1 MTARRAAAGG
11 SGFLVVVAGLM
22 LLLGYPL
29 VGPYGAAGLLLL
41 GALPAA
47 LPRPAR
53 RWPAAVLLVVTAG
66 AAAVELAVAGP
77 DTGVLDGERVTTGLA
92 VLDRFVTGWP
102 LVLALLLLVAAGPPG
117 RSAPRPSRGRA
128 LAGAAAAGGVLAGLV
143 LLAGLG
149 RGWFAALPFALSYG
163 LPALVLLGAVVALAL
178 RRGRLVA
185 PAGVLGVALAV
196 AVVAG
201 WVLPVGDPV
210 AGLLSSSTIWLLLA
224 LVLGAVELA
233 GRAVVRRALGRPVPA

>member
-1 MTARRAAAGG
+1 VTAARAGG
-11 SGFLVVVAGLM
+11 WGAGFLVVVAGLM

-47 LPRPAR
+47 LPPPAR
-53 RWPAAVLLVVTAG
+53 RWPAAVLLVATAG
-66 AAAVELAVAGP
+66 AAAVEIAVAGP

-102 LVLALLLLVAAGPPG
+102 LVLALLLLVAAVEHG
-117 RSAPRPSRGRA
+117 RSAARPSRGRA
-128 LAGAAAAGGVLAGLV
+128 LAGAVAAGALLAGLV

-149 RGWFAALPFALSYG
+149 RGWLAALPFALAYG
-163 LPALVLLGAVVALAL
+163 LPALFLLGAVVALAL

-185 PAGVLGVALAV
+185 PTGVLGVALAI

-210 AGLLSSSTIWLLLA
+210 AGLVSSSTIWFVLA

-233 GRAVVRRALGRPVPA
+233 ARAAVRRALGRPVAA